1 MDVLTLCNVILET
14 YDRKVGI
21 RPILPVK
28 TVVPE
33 EEEEIINK
41 PTEEVIPIP
50 IVKKTLYTKV
60 EEPSS
65 SVKFVR
71 KDVPEVPES
80 VRNLVLSRA
89 RTRFTNEGT
98 TTIQTSTLVE

>member
-1 MDVLTLCNVILET
+1 MDVLTICNDILET
-14 YDRKVGI
+14 YVRKVGI
-21 RPILPVK
+21 RAILPVK
-28 TVVPE
+28 TVVT
-33 EEEEIINK
+33 EEEIINK
-41 PTEEVIPIP
+41 PKEEVVPTP

-60 EEPSS
+60 EEPKS

-71 KDVPEVPES
+71 KGVPEVPES